1 MKTEVKRKRFEEEY
15 AEILKRWN
23 SMTPTEQDQ
32 LCSQKPNSLSDEE
45 KKLVGELSDAVYGH
59 EDGQFMREE
68 LSKQTQSLR
77 GLAQSIRDRL
87 LQEMILER
95 VGEVKLSK
103 ESSRRTFIKAFW
115 SSLSLTVR
123 NEIIAKRWEDLNS
136 SEIIWMPMLLR
147 LVYRMNEK
155 AWNKTI
161 SMKRTLLISQLDI
174 HVQEDEMARIIG
186 SNLYQIRTKL
196 ARWTQTDI
204 ALLIG
209 ATQNVIS
216 RLENGQGGDLR
227 SFYALMFVY
236 SKHVELDNFFSSDY
250 KVTLLSETDKELK
263 AQNDLLK
270 EYFGLI
276 YRRGLETMRQLLS
289 EQTNEMRRLLMG
301 EEIQQEQINLQSWI
315 QENTFTNE
323 EIVVMQSALQH
334 YKKSFIADKS
344 ITDSQG

>member
-1 MKTEVKRKRFEEEY
+1 MKTEVKKKGFEEEY
-15 AEILKRWN
+15 AEILEQWN
-23 SMTPTEQDQ
+23 SMTPKEQDQ
-32 LCSQKPNSLSDEE
+32 LCKKSPDSLSIEE
-45 KKLVGELSDAVYGH
+45 KRWVGELSDAVYGH

-87 LQEMILER
+87 LQEMIKER

-103 ESSRRTFIKAFW
+103 ESSRRTFIKVFW

-123 NEIIAKRWEDLNS
+123 NEIAAKRWEDLNS
-136 SEIIWMPMLLR
+136 SEIIWMPLLLR

-155 AWNKTI
+155 AWNKTVP
-161 SMKRTLLISQLDI
+161 MKRTLLISQLDI
-174 HVQEDEMARIIG
+174 HVQEDELARIIG
-186 SNLYQIRTKL
+186 ANLYQIRTRL

-227 SFYALMFVY
+227 SFYSLMFVY
-236 SKHVELDNFFSSDY
+236 SKHVELNNFFSPDY
-250 KVTLLSETDKELK
+250 KVTPLSEKDKELK
-263 AQNDLLK
+263 AQNDLLMD
-270 EYFGLI
+270 YFVLI

-289 EQTNEMRRLLMG
+289 EHTNEMRRLSMG
-301 EEIQQEQINLQSWI
+301 EEIAHEQINLQSWI
-315 QENTFTNE
+315 HENTFTNE
-323 EIVVMQSALQH
+323 EIVVMQSALDR
-334 YKKSFIADKS
+334 YKKSFIADKQT
-344 ITDSQG
+344 TDNHD